1 MERGAGAGN
10 ARSAAADG
18 TADSEGD
25 SKEMQPPFA
34 AWRRGEGGQVVVEG
48 EGSYLVEN
56 IKQ

>member
-10 ARSAAADG
+10 ARSAAAEG

-34 AWRRGEGGQVVVEG
+34 AWRRGEEG
-48 EGSYLVEN
+48 REDRWLWRGRGV
-56 IKQ
+56 I